1 MTHSTVRLFAD
12 TLGKYTQCEVLLPD
26 RPEPGRPVP
35 ALYLLHGLSD
45 DQSIWMSISKDGGWT
60 WGPTWATAGNLTTCS
75 GRNSAAG

>member
-45 DQSIWMSISKDGGWT
+45 DQSIWMRR
-60 WGPTWATAGNLTTCS
+60 TAIELRRSPWKQPRCRPAHRART
-75 GRNSAAG
+75 